1 MKVKT
6 NEYCNKLK
14 KLFKSNKYINLDI
27 QDFEAVEKGSW
38 LQL

>member
-1 MKVKT
+1 MNIVI
-6 NEYCNKLK
+6 K
-14 KLFKSNKYINLDI
+14 KNFSSDKYVNLDI